1 MLCLKA
7 IVLAIGIVQQA
18 TAAVSNS
25 NTTEHSPTQ
34 GQKGSENGT
43 CANHCMSVKLTESS
57 IWFGHGNL
65 TVYCQYKDFITAF
78 DNCLSDNCANNE
90 ELQSAKKGV
99 LDACA
104 AAGVTSPGTICW
116 YLFLNTQPLALT
128 FFKWIS
134 LPRLAKL
141 IDGYSIAPS
150 NGQTPGN
157 NLPAELPAGS
167 GNHNAEP
174 SSTTGSSI
182 TGVDRNSTS
191 SNPTTATSATT
202 SQLSNTLKPA
212 SAAANSTASAITCS
226 SILIGLSSAL
236 AIANL

>member
-104 AAGVTSPGTICW
+104 AAGVTSPGTI
-116 YLFLNTQPLALT
+116 
-128 FFKWIS
+128 S
-134 LPRLAKL
+134 KL